1 MDAVAAKSY
10 SEQYEQMLR
19 EQLKQALDSIDRQEQ
34 AQVNRY
40 DTELARV
47 EAARQDALRGA
58 YADYAHNINPYG
70 IQAESAY
77 AQNKATFEM
86 EKGSASTSFTGSG
99 KNFHVYSQKSDG
111 WFSYVCQVERTF
123 LYARVPAEH
132 QDTVEEAAKALGY

>member
-77 AQNKATFEM
+77 ANEACAARARARRRLRTITTHIRTCWPRCTASKTSRRATCAWTWRM
-86 EKGSASTSFTGSG
+86 RSRKT
-99 KNFHVYSQKSDG
+99 
-111 WFSYVCQVERTF
+111 RRP
-123 LYARVPAEH
+123 ARRR
-132 QDTVEEAAKALGY
+132 AAAHIIIY